1 MIGVLQGAIIGLFAG
16 IILHLKVGNP
26 MIGLIIFLAMI
37 GNMMVAS
44 IFGFMVPLVLKRLN
58 FDPALGSS
66 IFLTAATDVLGFFFF
81 LGLAQLFL
89 PWLI

>member
-1 MIGVLQGAIIGLFAG
+1 
-16 IILHLKVGNP
+16 